1 MAHFAKVDSNN
12 IVIGVLVV
20 RNEDCL
26 DSNGQDSEAVGIDFL
41 NTNLGQANWVK
52 TSYNT
57 YSNVHYN
64 PSTGEPDG
72 GTPFRGNYA
81 GVGYTYDKTNDVFY
95 PPRPLDRNNIQ
106 CDSWTI
112 SVETNWIWSPPI
124 PKPTRAKLSINYFWD
139 ESTRTWIEYTLDN
152 TTATWVL
159 VTQ

>member
-1 MAHFAKVDSNN
+1 MAYFAELDADNN
-12 IVIGVLVV
+12 VIRVLSV
-20 RNEDCL
+20 RNEDIT
-26 DSNGQDSEAVGIDFL
+26 DQNGNEQEALGIAWL
-41 NTNLGQANWVK
+41 QNLFGGTWVK

-81 GVGYTYDKTNDVFY
+81 GIGYTYDKTNDVFY
-95 PPRPLDRNNIQ
+95 LPRPLDRNNIQ

-112 SVETNWIWSPPI
+112 SVETNWIWSSPI
-124 PKPTRAKLSINYFWD
+124 PKPTRAKLNINYFWD
-139 ESTRTWIEYTLDN
+139 ESTRTWIEYTWDN

-159 VTQ
+159 VTT